1 MIICIVENSNEW
13 DEFGQPYL
21 IDTSLLK
28 EEYLRAYLESTIDD
42 SIIINDTHHLGGIH
56 ELYDYS
62 FASKYA
68 DDIQQAIVQPPQ
80 MVDKLISIIF
90 EEYE

>member
-1 MIICIVENSNEW
+1 MIICITENSTEW
-13 DEFGQPYL
+13 DDFGQPYL

-28 EEYLRAYLESTIDD
+28 EEYLRGYLEVSVEVIKVDSNNGRFIDSWNKED
-42 SIIINDTHHLGGIH
+42 I
-56 ELYDYS
+56 
-62 FASKYA
+62 FAAMIK
-68 DDIQQAIVQPPQ
+68 PPQ

>member
-1 MIICIVENSNEW
+1 MIICIVENSTEW

-28 EEYLRAYLESTIDD
+28 EEYLRAYLEGSVNVRKVNSDKGRFIDSWNKED
-42 SIIINDTHHLGGIH
+42 I
-56 ELYDYS
+56 
-62 FASKYA
+62 FA
-68 DDIQQAIVQPPQ
+68 AIVQPPQ

-90 EEYE
+90 E

>member
-56 ELYDYS
+56 ELDYS

-90 EEYE
+90 E

>member
-42 SIIINDTHHLGGIH
+42 IIIINDTHHLGGIH
-56 ELYDYS
+56 ELDYS
-62 FASKYA
+62 LE
-68 DDIQQAIVQPPQ
+68 QAIVQPP
-80 MVDKLISIIF
+80 
-90 EEYE
+90 

>member
-13 DEFGQPYL
+13 DDFGQPYL

-42 SIIINDTHHLGGIH
+42 IIIINDTHHLGCIH
-56 ELYDYS
+56 ELDYS

-90 EEYE
+90 E

>member
-1 MIICIVENSNEW
+1 MIICIVENSTQW
-13 DEFGQPYL
+13 DDFGQPYL

-56 ELYDYS
+56 ELDYS
-62 FASKYA
+62 FE
-68 DDIQQAIVQPPQ
+68 QVIVQPPQ

-90 EEYE
+90 E